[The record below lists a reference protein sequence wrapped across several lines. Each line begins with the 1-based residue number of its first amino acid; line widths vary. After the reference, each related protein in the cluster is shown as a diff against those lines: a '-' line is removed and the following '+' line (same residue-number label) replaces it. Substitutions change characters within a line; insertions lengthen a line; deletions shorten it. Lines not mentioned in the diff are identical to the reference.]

1 MDRDFRRENVSTAE
15 TMRPA
20 MTVSHAC
27 REVLSNAATWL
38 LTAMAAAKSWL
49 SATDSECRREIMS
62 LRRRCCPQ
70 ELIAIAAEKS
80 YLLQRRSC
88 GQQWLTAEYCRR
100 EIRVTA
106 VTCGQQW
113 LTAVAAKKLHRWQQ
127 WLPQS
132 RGCPQWTAIAAE
144 TSYLLR
150 RRCCLQWLTAIAAE
164 GHISCSDVVD
174 SSGCSIQRLLQRIR
188 SDCSDVVA
196 DDDDGYIIVSLREHH
211 CHTSCRSN

>member
-1 MDRDFRRENVSTAE
+1 MSERGVSEQT
-15 TMRPA
+15 T
-20 MTVSHAC
+20 
-27 REVLSNAATWL
+27 AATRL
-38 LTAMAAAKSWL
+38 LKAMAAATSWL
-49 SATDSECRREIMS
+49 SATDSECRREIIS

-70 ELIAIAAEKS
+70 WLTAIAAERS

-113 LTAVAAKKLHRWQQ
+113 LTAVAAKKLHRLQQ

-132 RGCPQWTAIAAE
+132 RGCPRWTAIAAE

-164 GHISCSDVVD
+164 GHIGCSDVVD
-174 SSGCSIQRLLQRIR
+174 SSGCSIQRLLPRIR

-196 DDDDGYIIVSLREHH
+196 ASNNCRQVVVVRDGP
-211 CHTSCRSN
+211 